1 MSHFVKVA
9 LYFFASAL
17 VTLGFGIGASLASG
31 ALFSGALVAALV
43 SAAAVAG
50 GVFLTVQ
57 ARSLFTLMQTGR
69 LIQYGS
75 FWLSGLVALKIAALL
90 FSSVLV
96 VTNGAVASLV
106 ATAICF
112 TAATLSGRIP
122 WKGRTWLP
130 VRLKKPK

>member
-17 VTLGFGIGASLASG
+17 VTLGFGIGAGFASG
-31 ALFSGALVAALV
+31 ALFGGILVSALV

-57 ARSLFTLMQTGR
+57 ARSLFNLMQTGR
-69 LIQYGS
+69 FIQYGS
-75 FWLSGLVALKIAALL
+75 FWLSGLVALKVAALL

-96 VTNGAVASLV
+96 VTNGALASLV

-112 TAATLSGRIP
+112 TAATASGRIP

-130 VRLKKPK
+130 VRMKSRK